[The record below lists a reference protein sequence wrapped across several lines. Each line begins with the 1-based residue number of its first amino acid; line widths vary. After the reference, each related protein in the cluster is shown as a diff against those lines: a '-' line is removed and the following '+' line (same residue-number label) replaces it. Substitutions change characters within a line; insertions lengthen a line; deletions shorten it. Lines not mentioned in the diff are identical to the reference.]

1 MKNLRKKGVAAMLGL
16 LLSVESG
23 IPLTTVQAYTVFS
36 TQEEISAMERIAQ
49 SDQAELYLDEK
60 DALLCL
66 VDKQSGKAIK
76 TKIMDGDSGNGNIMA
91 NQKSDFIISYWK
103 DEGASSTTTQVNYTM
118 AIENEQMTYE
128 DIENGVR
135 IHYTLKED
143 RLSMDCV
150 PKYISEER
158 MKELVLDHISGAQ
171 RTWLEDYYR
180 LYNDY
185 YVRTR
190 DNDGVTQSVIREIYG
205 IFYETGIYTEDD
217 LIADNEAYDYESTWS
232 NLTID
237 VDMEYMLD
245 GGDLVVHMPADSIV
259 INNEDVIV
267 NSVTLLPYLLSA
279 SVEEEGY
286 IVLPDGSGAV
296 IEFNNGRTSATDY
309 KSRVY
314 GSDVLINSDKL
325 DSVEY
330 YANMPMI
337 GMVYED
343 YAVLAIVEN
352 GESMAEINTR
362 ISGKVDNYNIA
373 YFSFYL
379 NEKENVATSSSS
391 SVSVNKY
398 TGNNFD
404 EDIVLRYRLITEEE
418 DCNYT
423 GIAHAYQEYLIEQ
436 GTLTKQEETD
446 SALVLELLGSELE
459 SKTFF
464 GVPYKGVMSL
474 TSFGE
479 AEDILEDLAARGI
492 KNADIQMD
500 GWLEG
505 GINHELL
512 TTAGLES
519 TQGSKKDFASLTE
532 TAEKLGY
539 GFYPNIFMQQLNK
552 SFDFGQ
558 TGKTKSYAKKYA
570 SRELSKEY
578 AQVYKEPVMGA
589 GEMRTTLWQEYLLS
603 PLYLNDYAQ
612 NAVKTLNKYG
622 LKGVTVTDLGKKL
635 VADYNDKEVIG
646 REDAMGYVAEAIGT
660 LEENVEVAVKN
671 SYQYAWKGVTKMTD
685 LPSRSNEYT
694 IFNYDI
700 PLLQLVLDGC
710 ISYSTQPLNFQTQK
724 DSSELLLYCIETH
737 SNPKFYLMSAEMDE
751 LFYVANTDSKH
762 MSINYDAWADR
773 MTEIYQEYE
782 QFCEKTEGSTIRSH
796 ERVSDN
802 VKCVTYD
809 NGVVVYVNYGD
820 GSETVNGKT
829 VNAKSYLVVE

>member
-1 MKNLRKKGVAAMLGL
+1 MKNLRKKGIAAMLGL
-16 LLSVESG
+16 LLCVESG
-23 IPLTTVQAYTVFS
+23 APLTTVQAYTVFS
-36 TQEEISAMERIAQ
+36 TQEETAEMERIAQ
-49 SDQAELYLDEK
+49 SSEAELYLNED

-66 VDKQSGKAIK
+66 VDKASGKAIK
-76 TKIMDGDSGNGNIMA
+76 TKVMDGTSGNANIMA

-118 AIENEQMTYE
+118 AIENEQVEYE
-128 DIENGVR
+128 LIENGVR
-135 IHYTLKED
+135 IHYTMKED

-158 MKELVLDHISGAQ
+158 MQELVLDYVSGAQ

-190 DNDGVTQSVIREIYG
+190 DNDGVTQSVIRELYS
-205 IFYETGIYTEDD
+205 IFYETGVYTEDD
-217 LIADNEAYDYESTWS
+217 LNADNEAYEYESTWS
-232 NLTID
+232 NLMIEA
-237 VDMEYMLD
+237 DMEYVLD
-245 GGDLVVHMPADSIV
+245 GGDLVVRMPVESIV

-267 NSVTLLPYLLSA
+267 NAVTLLPYLLSA

-286 IVLPDGSGAV
+286 MVLPDGSGAV

-314 GSDVLINSDKL
+314 GSDVLIDSDKA
-325 DSVEY
+325 STVEY

-362 ISGKVDNYNIA
+362 ISGKVDDYNIA
-373 YFSFYL
+373 YFSFYI
-379 NEKENVATSSSS
+379 NEKENVATTESS

-398 TGNNFD
+398 TGYNFQ
-404 EDIVLRYRLITEEE
+404 EDIVLRYRLITDEE
-418 DCNYT
+418 DCSYT
-423 GIAHAYQEYLIEQ
+423 GIAHAYQEYLIER
-436 GTLTKQEETD
+436 GTLTKQEET
-446 SALVLELLGSELE
+446 SSTLVLELLGSELE

-464 GVPYKGVMSL
+464 GIPYKGVMSL

-500 GWLEG
+500 GWLDG
-505 GINHELL
+505 GLNHELL

-519 TQGSKKDFASLTE
+519 KQGSKKDFASLTE
-532 TAEKLGY
+532 TATELGY

-552 SFDFGQ
+552 SFDFGE
-558 TGKTKSYAKKYA
+558 TGKVKSYAKKYA

-578 AQVYKEPVMGA
+578 AQLYDEEIGTS
-589 GEMRTTLWQEYLLS
+589 ETRISLWRKYLLS
-603 PLYLNDYAQ
+603 PLYLNNYAQ
-612 NAVKTLNKYG
+612 QAVKTLNKYG
-622 LKGVTVTDLGKKL
+622 LSGVTVTDLGTKL
-635 VADYNDKEVIG
+635 VADYNDKNVIG
-646 REDAMGYVAEAIGT
+646 REAAMGYVSEAMDT
-660 LEENVEVAVKN
+660 LEQSVEVVAKN
-671 SYQYAWKGVTKMTD
+671 AYQYAWEGITKMTD

-694 IFNYDI
+694 VFNYDI

-710 ISYSTQPLNFQTQK
+710 ISYSTEPLNFQTQK
-724 DSSELLLYCIETH
+724 DISEMLLYCIETH
-737 SNPKFYLMSAEMDE
+737 SNPKFYLMAEEMSE
-751 LFYVANTDSKH
+751 LNYVSNMNSKH
-762 MSINYDAWADR
+762 LSVNYDTWADR
-773 MTEIYQEYE
+773 MTALYEEYE
-782 QFCEKTEGSTIRSH
+782 QFCEKTDASAIRSH
-796 ERVSDN
+796 ERISDN
-802 VKCVTYD
+802 VRCVTYD
-809 NGVVVYVNYGD
+809 NGVVVYINYGD
-820 GSETVNGKT
+820 RSETVNGKT
-829 VNAKSYLVVE
+829 IDAKSYLVVE